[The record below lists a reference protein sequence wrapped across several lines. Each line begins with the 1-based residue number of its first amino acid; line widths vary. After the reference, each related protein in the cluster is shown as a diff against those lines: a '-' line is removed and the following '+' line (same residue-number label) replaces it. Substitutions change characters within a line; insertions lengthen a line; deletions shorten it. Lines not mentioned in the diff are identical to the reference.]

1 MSTNQ
6 PEFGTENQHLYQ
18 VHSHREILSLLRGIQ
33 DSRQLLSLIINGGTE
48 VIVTSILEV
57 DEKKNK
63 LYIDQAPSAL
73 LNQRVIESDDI
84 EFSSS
89 LDKIR
94 ITFFSSK
101 VNACTQADR
110 PAFCIDLPQ
119 VLIRLQRREYFRVN
133 ISSAQTVSCKL
144 MLDSGIHVAQVVDIS
159 GGGIALLDEHHQLI
173 TDVGHEYPNCHLD
186 FGEYGSI
193 HVTLQIRNSQDLSL
207 NSGKTNRRV
216 GCEFQGLTPSM
227 LTLIQRF
234 IMHLE
239 RQRNAR
245 MTGMV

>member
-1 MSTNQ
+1 MQTNQ
-6 PEFGTENQHLYQ
+6 PEFGTENQQLYQ
-18 VHSHREILSLLRGIQ
+18 VHSRREIISLLRGIQ
-33 DSRQLLSLIINGGTE
+33 DSHQLLSIIINGGAE
-48 VIVTSILEV
+48 VIVTSILAI
-57 DEKKNK
+57 DEKNNK
-63 LYIDQAPSAL
+63 IYIDQAPSAL
-73 LNQRVIESDDI
+73 LNQHVFESDNI

-89 LDKIR
+89 LDNIR

-101 VNACTQADR
+101 VNTCTQADR
-110 PAFCIDLPQ
+110 PAFCIDIPL

-133 ISSAQTVSCKL
+133 IANAQIVSCKL
-144 MLDSGIHVAQVVDIS
+144 MLDAGIHIAQVVDIS

-173 TDVGHEYPNCHLD
+173 TDVGHEYPDCHLD
-186 FGEYGSI
+186 FGEHGSI

-216 GCEFQGLTPSM
+216 GCQFQGLTPSM
-227 LTLIQRF
+227 LTLVQRF

-245 MTGMV
+245 MTGMN